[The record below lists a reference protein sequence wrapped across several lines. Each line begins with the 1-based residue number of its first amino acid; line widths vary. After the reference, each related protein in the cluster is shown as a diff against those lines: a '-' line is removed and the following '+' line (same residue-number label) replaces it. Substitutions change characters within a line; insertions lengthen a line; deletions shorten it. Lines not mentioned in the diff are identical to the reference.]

1 MQESNLH
8 GSQEL
13 ASCTTTA
20 RPLQHNATGP
30 RHRAF
35 VMFLGSCYRGRVP
48 CRKWVEFTPENNFF
62 QREKHSEWDTNKKK
76 KRLWL
81 RHCHL
86 WLSLLPGT
94 TSAGLNPLQ
103 AYTCAYSLS
112 KKDNAFLNLCCV
124 RFPIECTTCGASAYQ
139 HTGILF
145 TNTGRPRRQLIHRF
159 SWRLRQVGNTQVGVK
174 VPPHTIRYSEF
185 TTL

>member
-1 MQESNLH
+1 MSQPGIEP

-35 VMFLGSCYRGRVP
+35 VMFLGSCYRGCVP
-48 CRKWVEFTPENNFF
+48 CRKWVEFTPEYNFF

-103 AYTCAYSLS
+103 GYTCAYSLS
-112 KKDNAFLNLCCV
+112 KKDNAFLTLCCV
-124 RFPIECTTCGASAYQ
+124 RFPIECSTCGASAYQ

-145 TNTGRPRRQLIHRF
+145 TNTGNQEDNLSNVSPEGFVR
-159 SWRLRQVGNTQVGVK
+159 
-174 VPPHTIRYSEF
+174 
-185 TTL
+185 